1 MRFYL
6 QTVLPVPTIAPT
18 PFTCRRSPDLASPG
32 HCPGY
37 FAMERAHIRSTDSLR
52 PRLVRLPSSD
62 GVEPLNAL
70 QYSVFACDLSSKERV
85 ILEEALTDII
95 NLKEDRVIIID
106 IGPVEGRGGD
116 VMRTLGRQTKPRQR
130 EALVV

>member
-1 MRFYL
+1 MRNRYI
-6 QTVLPVPTIAPT
+6 VAYDV
-18 PFTCRRSPDLASPG
+18 
-32 HCPGY
+32 
-37 FAMERAHIRSTDSLR
+37 
-52 PRLVRLPSSD
+52 SD
-62 GVEPLNAL
+62 GKRLRRVFKKMNGFGDAL

-95 NLKEDRVIIID
+95 NLKEDRVIIVD
-106 IGPVEGRGGD
+106 VGPVKGRGGD